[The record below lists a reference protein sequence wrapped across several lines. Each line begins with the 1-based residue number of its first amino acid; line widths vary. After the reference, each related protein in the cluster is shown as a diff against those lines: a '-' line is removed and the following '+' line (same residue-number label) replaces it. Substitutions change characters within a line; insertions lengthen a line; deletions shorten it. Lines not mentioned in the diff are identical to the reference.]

1 MGHKTKASDVYH
13 STIMGYWNNANNV
26 HYSTFMGY
34 NTKANGV
41 NYSTLIG
48 DNANAKNV
56 SQSTMIGY
64 GTKVDNL
71 LASNVIGYSNSAND
85 MNHSTVIGYINKAD
99 NALFS
104 SIMGS
109 TITASDVKY
118 STIMGSQTRTNNVGS
133 SAIMGPWNKAND
145 VLASAFIGDSIT
157 ANDVSF
163 SAVIGHLA
171 RANNVRESTV
181 MGAYTK
187 VDNVKSSEIIG
198 HSSNAN
204 NVFASTVMGHVNNS
218 NHVNYSTVIGYR
230 NDTDDVS
237 FSPIMGARIKAQD
250 VNGSPIMGS
259 GIKAVNVL
267 FSPVIGYESTAT
279 SAYYSTVI
287 GYKTRAAATKNSI
300 IMGSNSAVGDSETSL
315 AIQKV
320 YDIAYKEA
328 YDKYLADHPEG
339 KMDNGDYNDL
349 TKTQAE
355 VEAKKAGNSERF
367 KYIDNPIL
375 TENSILIGNNSFA
388 NKSGVISIGSGNTIK
403 APDAVALG
411 NGIVI
416 DDEKFHQSVVLGTGS
431 VPALAAPVAGMK
443 MGETD
448 VTFAGGN
455 PASTVSVGA
464 ANNER
469 QITYVAAGRIAADST
484 DAVNGS
490 QLFAILNNHTTD
502 GLKDKAD
509 LSVVK
514 DLDAH
519 INRQINDLASR
530 TAAELDK
537 KADQTTVNVLADIV
551 ATKANQTDVEA
562 NKKAIAANTSQL
574 NQLRGATDEAFAG
587 VVKIMQEMD
596 AKVDTEVGKVNTR
609 IDSVSQ
615 EVVSINEKVD
625 TELVKVNDKV
635 ASEVGKVETKV
646 TNLAKVLGASVT
658 ADGLVEVEYNY
669 YQGGEKKTV
678 NDVKSALSGISE
690 NSKHFNAKTNA
701 EQGSKATG
709 EESVAMGGNSE
720 ALGRNSVAV
729 GSNSKALGENEFAV
743 GNAELELTRRITQV
757 SDGLA
762 KNDAVNKG
770 QLDGEAEKV
779 NVKLTRVAE
788 ILGATVTT
796 DGLLTAE
803 YDYYEK
809 GQKKTTNNVKT
820 ALNAA
825 AQNTKYVSV
834 NSTGNSAKAEGTE
847 SVAIGANSVA
857 KGSNSVAV
865 GAGSVAMSDNEFSV
879 GNANVTRRI
888 TNVAEGV
895 SETDAVNMG
904 QFTRGMNA
912 LGGQVN
918 QLENKIARTEKR
930 MSSGIA
936 GAYAAAS
943 LINAPGAGDSMLSV
957 GTGTFNGATAVALGY
972 SRVSDNGKVSLKLI
986 GSASNKGDVGGG
998 ASVGFKF

>member
-1 MGHKTKASDVYH
+1 MLLTVLISGSAYADLPVYSD
-13 STIMGYWNNANNV
+13 GYKNEFSSSGLAWSRAIVTSKHGLALGQAALATGGEMSREQFSESFKSLQEKEPKLSKFSILWNNFYDFGEKSMAQGYRAFASGENSMAYGADSEVSANNSV
-26 HYSTFMGY
+26 AFGF
-34 NTKANGV
+34 NTK
-41 NYSTLIG
+41 
-48 DNANAKNV
+48 V
-56 SQSTMIGY
+56 S
-64 GTKVDNL
+64 
-71 LASNVIGYSNSAND
+71 ARNS
-85 MNHSTVIGYINKAD
+85 
-99 NALFS
+99 
-104 SIMGS
+104 
-109 TITASDVKY
+109 
-118 STIMGSQTRTNNVGS
+118 
-133 SAIMGPWNKAND
+133 
-145 VLASAFIGDSIT
+145 
-157 ANDVSF
+157 
-163 SAVIGHLA
+163 
-171 RANNVRESTV
+171 
-181 MGAYTK
+181 
-187 VDNVKSSEIIG
+187 
-198 HSSNAN
+198 
-204 NVFASTVMGHVNNS
+204 
-218 NHVNYSTVIGYR
+218 
-230 NDTDDVS
+230 
-237 FSPIMGARIKAQD
+237 
-250 VNGSPIMGS
+250 
-259 GIKAVNVL
+259 
-267 FSPVIGYESTAT
+267 
-279 SAYYSTVI
+279 
-287 GYKTRAAATKNSI
+287 
-300 IMGSNSAVGDSETSL
+300 
-315 AIQKV
+315 
-320 YDIAYKEA
+320 
-328 YDKYLADHPEG
+328 
-339 KMDNGDYNDL
+339 
-349 TKTQAE
+349 
-355 VEAKKAGNSERF
+355 
-367 KYIDNPIL
+367 
-375 TENSILIGNNSFA
+375 
-388 NKSGVISIGSGNTIK
+388 
-403 APDAVALG
+403 VALG
-411 NGIVI
+411 AGSLAVS
-416 DDEKFHQSVVLGTGS
+416 EK
-431 VPALAAPVAGMK
+431 
-443 MGETD
+443 E
-448 VTFAGGN
+448 
-455 PASTVSVGA
+455 VSVGVGK
-464 ANNER
+464 NDLGRDEFTR
-469 QITYVAAGRIAADST
+469 KITNVTAGEADT
-484 DAVNGS
+484 DAVNVS
-490 QLFAILNNHTTD
+490 QL
-502 GLKDKAD
+502 KE
-509 LSVVK
+509 VK
-514 DLDAH
+514 D
-519 INRQINDLASR
+519 QIQAVDTKIDTEIRNVNTRIDGV
-530 TAAELDK
+530 AEK
-537 KADQTTVNVLADIV
+537 VNIRIDGV
-551 ATKANQTDVEA
+551 AQ
-562 NKKAIAANTSQL
+562 
-574 NQLRGATDEAFAG
+574 
-587 VVKIMQEMD
+587 
-596 AKVDTEVGKVNTR
+596 KVDTEMGKVNTR
-609 IDSVSQ
+609 IDGVDQ
-615 EVVSINEKVD
+615 KVD
-625 TELVKVNDKV
+625 TEIGKVNTRIDGVAEKVNIRIDGVAQKVDTEIGKVNTRIDGVAKKVDTEIGNVNTRIDGVAEKVNIRIDGVAQKVDTEIGKVNTRIDGVAQKVDTEIGKVNTRIDGVAQKVDTEIGKVNTRIDGVAKEVKSINTKVDTEIVKVNDKI
-635 ASEVGKVETKV
+635 ASEVGKVDTKAN
-646 TNLAKVLGASVT
+646 NLAKVLGASVT

-669 YQGGEKKTV
+669 YQAGEKKTV
-678 NDVKSALSGISE
+678 GDVKSALSGISE

-834 NSTGNSAKAEGTE
+834 NSTGNSAKAEGAE

-857 KGSNSVAV
+857 QGSNSVAV